1 MPSSHL
7 PSFLFPLPSHL
18 LLPSPSLHLLF
29 RKRVKRRSDDAVC
42 RDWRCLATSL
52 DFLLTHHRHQLSHPL
67 VFGCTRWR
75 SNAADA
81 TVDSVDLGHHLDE
94 LVRDGDLAD
103 GGWTTGGAVPRAVIV
118 AGVGAVELLD
128 ELFFFFLSFSPE
140 LETTAYLS
148 ILHANSPMKACSTSL
163 SQYSVFSPIGV
174 GDVAAH
180 RKPPDAST
188 APPLV
193 PTAMPPPSSS

>member
-1 MPSSHL
+1 M
-7 PSFLFPLPSHL
+7 
-18 LLPSPSLHLLF
+18 
-29 RKRVKRRSDDAVC
+29 
-42 RDWRCLATSL
+42 TY
-52 DFLLTHHRHQLSHPL
+52 QM
-67 VFGCTRWR
+67 
-75 SNAADA
+75 
-81 TVDSVDLGHHLDE
+81 
-94 LVRDGDLAD
+94 RDGDLAD

-128 ELFFFFLSFSPE
+128 ELFFFFSFSPE

-163 SQYSVFSPIGV
+163 SQYSVFSPIGA